1 MRVIPNAVNR
11 IFIDGHYAPPATP
24 AADFICIRPFDNPK
38 YAIDQVVDWARQCPE
53 LRFHVF
59 GKGRYFDFNPVPPN
73 LTVFK
78 RFIAQA
84 EIPTLLARYLA
95 CAMPTRLDSQGVMS
109 CEMASF
115 GIPLFTSDIEVTREV
130 LGGFANV
137 RRLPAG
143 TSVAESLRQLPPP
156 LFADDPVRRRFDGLR
171 LASKEIAF
179 AIEISQ
185 RPTTEF
191 QL

>member
-1 MRVIPNAVNR
+1 M
-11 IFIDGHYAPPATP
+11 
-24 AADFICIRPFDNPK
+24 
-38 YAIDQVVDWARQCPE
+38 DWAHQCPE
-53 LRFHVF
+53 QRFHVF
-59 GKGRYFDFNPVPPN
+59 GKGRYFDFNPAPSN

-84 EIPTLLARYLA
+84 EIPALLARYRA

-137 RRLPAG
+137 CRLPTGA
-143 TSVAESLRQLPPP
+143 SIADSLRQLPPP
-156 LFADDPVRRRFDGLR
+156 LSADDPVRWRFDGLR
-171 LASKEIAF
+171 LASKEIEF
-179 AIEISQ
+179 ATEIAQ
-185 RPTTEF
+185 RPTTEL